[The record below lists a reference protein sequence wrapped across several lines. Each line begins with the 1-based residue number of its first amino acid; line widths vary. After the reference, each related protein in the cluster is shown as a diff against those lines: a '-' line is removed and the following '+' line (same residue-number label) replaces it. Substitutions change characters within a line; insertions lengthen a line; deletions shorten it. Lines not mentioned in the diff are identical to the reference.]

1 MGGPDRHRGGDAP
14 DGKTKKQL
22 DSELVW
28 LITMYV
34 LYVWDTVHVKNAE
47 VKIEQFFGFLTFKF
61 KEHDLISSVKI
72 DNLPIFR

>member
-1 MGGPDRHRGGDAP
+1 MVSGWARQTQRGDAP

-34 LYVWDTVHVKNAE
+34 LYVWDTFQIPSRH
-47 VKIEQFFGFLTFKF
+47 IPDMSDTL
-61 KEHDLISSVKI
+61 
-72 DNLPIFR
+72 